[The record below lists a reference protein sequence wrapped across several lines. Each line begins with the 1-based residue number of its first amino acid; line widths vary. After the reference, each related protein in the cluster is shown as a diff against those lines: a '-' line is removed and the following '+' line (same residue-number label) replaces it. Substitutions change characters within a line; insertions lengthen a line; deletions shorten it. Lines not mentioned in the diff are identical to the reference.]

1 MAEECDACPTCS
13 RPMDAPGISKLAV
26 TVLVES
32 EVVPEEG
39 SGPDGLV
46 TEGTICALEDDTT
59 A

>member
-1 MAEECDACPTCS
+1 MAEECDACPTWP
-13 RPMDAPGISKLAV
+13 RPIDASGMPKLAV
-26 TVLVES
+26 TVFVEP

-46 TEGTICALEDDTT
+46 TEGTMCALEDDTT